1 MRSCS
6 RLSRTSWKNRLQV
19 VAIGVAALDD
29 EAVLG
34 ERADGVAL
42 LARPAGRIAVLEFI
56 QQRRHVGRHDQ
67 LGIGERVHQEDLVL
81 VFEGD
86 TYVEHRGLHSR
97 SLVVMCVL
105 TEVLRPWGGGLA
117 SPSAAGLMK

>member
-1 MRSCS
+1 MEEGA
-6 RLSRTSWKNRLQV
+6 QV

-29 EAVLG
+29 EAVFG

-42 LARPAGRIAVLEFI
+42 LARPAARPAVLEFI

-86 TYVEHRGLHSR
+86 TYVEHRGLHAR

-105 TEVLRPWGGGLA
+105 TEVCDPGRWSGKSVRRYDL
-117 SPSAAGLMK
+117 K